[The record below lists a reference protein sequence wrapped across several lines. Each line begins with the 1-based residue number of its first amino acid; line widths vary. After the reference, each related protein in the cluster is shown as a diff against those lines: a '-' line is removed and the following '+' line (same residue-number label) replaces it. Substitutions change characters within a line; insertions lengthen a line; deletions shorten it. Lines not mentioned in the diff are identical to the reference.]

1 MKNKGRIKRV
11 VKPKETENNGI
22 DVNSLRKLNDTA
34 WQEGLSWRKRM
45 LETIAGLRHRGIN
58 DNDIFRELKRCGLT
72 NHTANRLMD
81 DAEFFKNEPHEIT
94 ESATDYMKKKD
105 AEKEKDK
112 K

>member
-1 MKNKGRIKRV
+1 MT
-11 VKPKETENNGI
+11 KPKETGNNGI

-45 LETIAGLRHRGIN
+45 LETIAGLRHKGVS
-58 DNDIFRELKRCGLT
+58 DNDIFRELKKCGLT

-81 DAEFFKNEPHEIT
+81 DADFFNEPHEIT
-94 ESATDYMKKKD
+94 ESATDYMKRKE
-105 AEKEKDK
+105 AEKSK